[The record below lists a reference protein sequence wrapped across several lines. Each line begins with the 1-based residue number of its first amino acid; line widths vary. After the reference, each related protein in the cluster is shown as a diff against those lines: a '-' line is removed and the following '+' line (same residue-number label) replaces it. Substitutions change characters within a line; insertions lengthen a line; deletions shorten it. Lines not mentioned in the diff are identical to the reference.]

1 MTVSPLQ
8 SDPALSARDGDDTV
22 TYVTFDLAGQT
33 LAADVADIREI
44 LDHQPVSPLPNPG
57 PGLMGMIDLRGE
69 GIAVLDLARHLGLPG
84 EGANDR
90 FIVIDRSAAGGSVVA
105 VTADRVRNVVEIP
118 DSAIDAVP
126 EVPGGW
132 RAEAM
137 TGVIRIDGRLAYVI
151 DLGTALGLAAGSM
164 GGAQR
169 GPFDFD

>member
-1 MTVSPLQ
+1 MTLSPLQ
-8 SDPALSARDGDDTV
+8 TDPARAGRDGAGTV

-33 LAADVADIREI
+33 LAADVAVIREI
-44 LDHQPVSPLPNPG
+44 LDHQTTSPLPNPD
-57 PGLMGMIDLRGE
+57 PGLIGMIDLRGE

-84 EGANDR
+84 EGAKDR
-90 FIVIDRSAAGGSVVA
+90 FIVIDRSAFGGSVVA

-118 DSAIDAVP
+118 AADIDTVP
-126 EVPGGW
+126 DVPGGW

-151 DLGTALGLAAGSM
+151 DLGVALGLAGTGEDASP
-164 GGAQR
+164 R